1 MFALPLPA
9 WDEQVEQ
16 NRTPA
21 ILVISLTWKGQPL
34 VNYETVVNLIGA
46 TKTSGGL
53 RVKALLDTNEYE
65 TGVKIT
71 KSQME
76 SLRIRPHKV
85 HSDWNYTLEPSI

>member
-1 MFALPLPA
+1 VFALPLPA

-76 SLRIRPHKV
+76 SLRIR
-85 HSDWNYTLEPSI
+85 SA